1 MEKVITYENLE
12 KAVKELMQRGIDYRK
27 KISAEIE
34 GATEACKVCDNEKK
48 PICYVLK
55 TLKQLGLFYKGKCG
69 RDTATGIIITR
80 GDVNG
85 E

>member
-1 MEKVITYENLE
+1 MKP
-12 KAVKELMQRGIDYRK
+12 
-27 KISAEIE
+27 EIE
-34 GATEACKVCDNEKK
+34 GAVEACKVCDNEKK
-48 PICYVLK
+48 PLCYVLK

-69 RDTATGIIITR
+69 RDTKTGVILTR

>member
-1 MEKVITYENLE
+1 MITYENIE

-34 GATEACKVCDNEKK
+34 GATEACKVCNNEKK

-55 TLKQLGLFYKGKCG
+55 TLKQLGLYFKGKCG
-69 RDTATGIIITR
+69 RDTKTGVILTK
-80 GDVNG
+80 GDVND
-85 E
+85 